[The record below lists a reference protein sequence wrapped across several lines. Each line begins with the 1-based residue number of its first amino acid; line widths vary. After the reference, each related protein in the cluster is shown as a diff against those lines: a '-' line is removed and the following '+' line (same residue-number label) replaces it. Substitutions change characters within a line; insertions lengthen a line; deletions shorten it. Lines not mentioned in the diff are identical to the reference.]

1 MPRKA
6 LKPCKHPGC
15 PRLTD
20 GAYCD
25 EHKPLHPGRPSAAK
39 RGYGSKWQRVSKA
52 HLRKHP
58 LCVKCLAQGK
68 FVTATVV
75 DHIVP
80 RRVGKQRLTA
90 LPQQVFTHPPSK
102 PDLQLSLYP
111 AFQLFLRLF
120 STVNFIMT
128 FFTNYKSF
136 SIHFRHHKN
145 PIGYML
151 ASFSVF
157 LFYVF

>member
-15 PRLTD
+15 PKLTD
-20 GAYCD
+20 GVYCD
-25 EHKPLHPGRPSAAK
+25 EHKPLYPDRPSAAK

-52 HLRKHP
+52 YLRTHP

-80 RRVGKQRLTA
+80 HRGDHYLMWSESNWQA
-90 LPQQVFTHPPSK
+90 LCKSCHDKKTGQEDSRPV
-102 PDLQLSLYP
+102 
-111 AFQLFLRLF
+111 
-120 STVNFIMT
+120 
-128 FFTNYKSF
+128 YK
-136 SIHFRHHKN
+136 
-145 PIGYML
+145 Y
-151 ASFSVF
+151 
-157 LFYVF
+157 

>member
-15 PRLTD
+15 PRLTE

-25 EHKPLHPGRPSAAK
+25 EHKPLHPDRPSAAK

-52 HLRKHP
+52 YLRKHP

-80 RRVGKQRLTA
+80 HRSDHYLMWSDTNWQA
-90 LPQQVFTHPPSK
+90 LCK
-102 PDLQLSLYP
+102 PCHDKKTGTEDSRPEY
-111 AFQLFLRLF
+111 
-120 STVNFIMT
+120 S
-128 FFTNYKSF
+128 Y
-136 SIHFRHHKN
+136 
-145 PIGYML
+145 
-151 ASFSVF
+151 
-157 LFYVF
+157 